1 MEPELL
7 VFDQQGHFSRDLQV
21 TRKNLIRRGIHKPQR
36 IVLVYP
42 AIAPVDPKV
51 MFSQWNILFPQNQRV
66 QRVLALGQEV
76 GHAYANAFESVLTHP
91 EYGQYEFFLT
101 METDNMPPPDGVV
114 KLLAQME
121 AHPEFT
127 AIAGLYF
134 TKGDQGYAMIMGD
147 PNEPMNFRPQPPID
161 GELIE
166 CCAVPTG
173 FTLWRM
179 ADFRA
184 SARRA
189 ADSDWFLGQTDLG
202 GVVSPD
208 IHFWTKARP
217 LGFRCAVDCDVKVGH
232 YDLEAGIIY

>member
-7 VFDQQGHFSRDLQV
+7 VFNHEGVYGRDLQI
-21 TRKNLIRRGIHKPQR
+21 TRKKLLRRGAHRPQR
-36 IVLVYP
+36 IVLVCP
-42 AIAPVDPKV
+42 AIAPIDPKV
-51 MFSQWNILFPQNQRV
+51 MFSQWNVLFPQNQRV

-76 GHAYANAFESVLTHP
+76 GHAYANAFEGVLTHP
-91 EYGQYEFFLT
+91 EYGQYEYFLT
-101 METDNMPPPDGVV
+101 METDNMPPPDGLM
-114 KLLAQME
+114 KLLARME

-134 TKGDQGYAMIMGD
+134 TKGDGGYAMIMGD
-147 PNEPMNFRPQPPID
+147 PEGPTNFRPQLPVD
-161 GELIE
+161 DALIE

-189 ADSDWFLGQTDLG
+189 ADCDWFIGQTTLG
-202 GVVSPD
+202 GVISPD

-217 LGFRCAVDCDVKVGH
+217 FGFRCAVDCSVKVGH
-232 YDLEAGIIY
+232 YDIESGVIF